1 MHIHTHGI
9 KGDPVIV
16 ILHPMGITGEKMY
29 EIVGSKFRGEYY
41 FITPDMG
48 GHGSE
53 KREFRSARAEAAAM
67 HNYLQQKGL
76 TQIRLLYG
84 ASLGCAVSLHLLR
97 YEDLNIEH
105 IYLDG
110 APVARLSAL
119 MRSIFAPVLVW
130 QQDMIIRNREKGISD
145 FVKRYGRDI
154 AEHMAD
160 SFLKFDKETIYHIG
174 RDCVVGNTPYLSRE
188 LQQRIS
194 FDWGEKELYAKTSMP
209 LVKKIWPDAEVIVR
223 PGMEHC
229 EAMAQFPDYT
239 GKIEE
244 RIIGARPVMIKLQG
258 QSEDQLRE
266 ISRQIADAFYDY
278 RYSEEDKGLIRFI
291 STREDMFTYI
301 HAIVCSAYRS
311 GVLYTTSERREGYLM
326 LSGEGAGGAIGF
338 MDGMRMIAAEKKALG
353 GFRKMKDFI
362 NACFSDG
369 GTMETRMQKEK
380 RKFLR
385 IEMLVVRKEFQ
396 GQGYMRRMMNY
407 AYSLADERRIPVI
420 LDTDDR
426 DKASRYEHLGMKLDR
441 VRSCAERFHMY
452 DLIRESDKKDE
463 WKNEA

>member
-1 MHIHTHGI
+1 MHIHTHGS
-9 KGDPVIV
+9 KGDPVII

-29 EIVGSKFRGEYY
+29 EVVGTKFRGEYY

-53 KREFRSARAEAAAM
+53 KRKFRSARAEAAAL
-67 HNYLQQKGL
+67 HNYLLQKGL

-105 IYLDG
+105 AYLDG
-110 APVARLSAL
+110 APVARLSAI
-119 MRSIFAPVLVW
+119 MRRIFAPVLVW

-154 AEHMAD
+154 AEHM
-160 SFLKFDKETIYHIG
+160 
-174 RDCVVGNTPYLSRE
+174 
-188 LQQRIS
+188 
-194 FDWGEKELYAKTSMP
+194 
-209 LVKKIWPDAEVIVR
+209 EVIVR

-229 EAMAQFPDYT
+229 EAMAQVPDYVE
-239 GKIEE
+239 KIEE
-244 RIIGARPVMIKLQG
+244 RITGTRPVMIRLQG
-258 QSEDQLRE
+258 LDEDQIRE

-278 RYSEEDKGLIRFI
+278 KYNEEDIGLIRFI
-291 STREDMFTYI
+291 PTREDMFTYI
-301 HAIVCSAYRS
+301 YAIVRAAYRS
-311 GVLYTTSERREGYLM
+311 GVLYTTSKRREGYLM

-338 MDGMRMIAAEKKALG
+338 VDGIKMIAAEKKALG
-353 GFRKMKDFI
+353 GFQNMKQFI
-362 NACFSDG
+362 DACFSDG
-369 GTMETRMQKEK
+369 GTIETRMRKEK

-396 GQGYMRRMMNY
+396 GQGYMRRMMDFAY
-407 AYSLADERRIPVI
+407 ALAEERRIPVI

-441 VRSCAERFHMY
+441 VRSCGERFHMY
-452 DLIRESDKKDE
+452 DLIRED
-463 WKNEA
+463 AVIGCL

>member
-1 MHIHTHGI
+1 MHIHTHGS
-9 KGDPVIV
+9 KGDPVII

-53 KREFRSARAEAAAM
+53 KREFRSARAEAAAL

-105 IYLDG
+105 VYLDG
-110 APVARLSAL
+110 APVARLSVV
-119 MRSIFAPVLVW
+119 MRRIFAPVLVW

-194 FDWGEKELYAKTSMP
+194 FDWGEKELYTKTSMP

-229 EAMAQFPDYT
+229 EAMAQVPDYVE
-239 GKIEE
+239 KIEE
-244 RIIGARPVMIKLQG
+244 RITGSRPVMIKLQG
-258 QSEDQLRE
+258 LDEDQIRE
-266 ISRQIADAFYDY
+266 ISRQ
-278 RYSEEDKGLIRFI
+278 
-291 STREDMFTYI
+291 
-301 HAIVCSAYRS
+301 
-311 GVLYTTSERREGYLM
+311 
-326 LSGEGAGGAIGF
+326 
-338 MDGMRMIAAEKKALG
+338 IAAEKKALG
-353 GFRKMKDFI
+353 GFQNMKQFI
-362 NACFSDG
+362 DACFSDG
-369 GTMETRMQKEK
+369 GTIETRMRKEK

-396 GQGYMRRMMNY
+396 GQGYMHRMMDFAY
-407 AYSLADERRIPVI
+407 ALAEERRIPVI
-420 LDTDDR
+420 LDTDDK
-426 DKASRYEHLGMKLDR
+426 DKASRYVHLGMKLDR
-441 VRSCAERFHMY
+441 VRSCGERFHMY
-452 DLIRESDKKDE
+452 DLIREV
-463 WKNEA
+463 NERM

>member
-1 MHIHTHGI
+1 MHIHTHGS
-9 KGDPVIV
+9 KGDPVII

-29 EIVGSKFRGEYY
+29 EVVGTKFRGEYY

-53 KREFRSARAEAAAM
+53 KRKFRSARAEAAAL
-67 HNYLQQKGL
+67 HNYLLQKGL

-105 IYLDG
+105 AYLDG
-110 APVARLSAL
+110 APVARLSAV
-119 MRSIFAPVLVW
+119 MRKIFAPVLVW

-160 SFLKFDKETIYHIG
+160 SFLKFDKESIYHIG
-174 RDCVVGNTPYLSRE
+174 RDCVVGNIPDLPQE
-188 LQQRIS
+188 IQKRIS
-194 FDWGEKELYAKTSMP
+194 FDWGEKELYTKTSMP
-209 LVKKIWPDAEVIVR
+209 LVRKIWPDAEVIVR

-229 EAMAQFPDYT
+229 EAMAQVPDYVE
-239 GKIEE
+239 KIEE
-244 RIIGARPVMIKLQG
+244 RITGTRPVMIKLQG
-258 QSEDQLRE
+258 LDEDQIRE
-266 ISRQIADAFYDY
+266 ISQQIADAFYDY
-278 RYSEEDKGLIRFI
+278 KYNEEDIGLIRFI
-291 STREDMFTYI
+291 PTREDMFTYI
-301 HAIVCSAYRS
+301 HAIVRAAYRS
-311 GVLYTTSERREGYLM
+311 GVLYTTSKRREGYLM

-338 MDGMRMIAAEKKALG
+338 VDGIKMIAAEKKALG
-353 GFRKMKDFI
+353 GFQNMKQFI
-362 NACFSDG
+362 DACFSDG
-369 GTMETRMQKEK
+369 GTIETRMRKEK

-396 GQGYMRRMMNY
+396 GQGYMRRMMDFAY
-407 AYSLADERRIPVI
+407 ALAEERRIPVI

-441 VRSCAERFHMY
+441 VRSCGERFHMY
-452 DLIRESDKKDE
+452 DLIRED
-463 WKNEA
+463 AVIGCL

>member
-1 MHIHTHGI
+1 MHIHTHGS
-9 KGDPVIV
+9 KGDPVII

-53 KREFRSARAEAAAM
+53 KREFRSARAEAAAL

-105 IYLDG
+105 AYLDG
-110 APVARLSAL
+110 APVARLSAV
-119 MRSIFAPVLVW
+119 MRRIFAPVLVW

-194 FDWGEKELYAKTSMP
+194 FDWGEKELYTKTSMP

-229 EAMAQFPDYT
+229 EAMAQVPDYVE
-239 GKIEE
+239 KIEE
-244 RIIGARPVMIKLQG
+244 RITGSRPVMIKLQG
-258 QSEDQLRE
+258 LDEDQIRE
-266 ISRQIADAFYDY
+266 ISRQ
-278 RYSEEDKGLIRFI
+278 
-291 STREDMFTYI
+291 
-301 HAIVCSAYRS
+301 
-311 GVLYTTSERREGYLM
+311 
-326 LSGEGAGGAIGF
+326 
-338 MDGMRMIAAEKKALG
+338 IAAEKKALG
-353 GFRKMKDFI
+353 GFQNMKEFI
-362 NACFSDG
+362 DACFSDG
-369 GTMETRMQKEK
+369 GTIETRMQKEK

-396 GQGYMRRMMNY
+396 GQGYMRRMMDFAY
-407 AYSLADERRIPVI
+407 ALAEERRIPVI
-420 LDTDDR
+420 LDTDDK
-426 DKASRYEHLGMKLDR
+426 DKASRYVHLGMKLDR
-441 VRSCAERFHMY
+441 VRSCGERFHMY
-452 DLIRESDKKDE
+452 DLIREV
-463 WKNEA
+463 NERM